1 MVDVALVQLALTAG
15 GSGQVRPIES
25 ASEGVKEAAAAGA
38 GFVVLPELWR
48 TGPFELEATLGA
60 AEYIDGPM
68 VSALSTLAAELGIWL
83 HGGSFLE
90 RARRGRE
97 GPADSTQIYN
107 TSLLFDPAGDL
118 VASYR
123 KRHLFGF
130 DSGEAALIDAGDE
143 VVVVDTPIGPTG
155 LATCYDL
162 RFPEHFR
169 ALMEAG
175 AEAIIVSSGWPEVR
189 ISHWQVLCR
198 ARAIENQVNLLACN
212 AAGVSGA
219 VPLGG
224 RSNVLDPWGDVLAEA
239 GPQPTTLV
247 AHIDPA
253 SPGRTRGEFPVLR
266 DRRDVLGS

>member
-1 MVDVALVQLALTAG
+1 M
-15 GSGQVRPIES
+15 
-25 ASEGVKEAAAAGA
+25 
-38 GFVVLPELWR
+38 
-48 TGPFELEATLGA
+48 
-60 AEYIDGPM
+60 
-68 VSALSTLAAELGIWL
+68 
-83 HGGSFLE
+83 
-90 RARRGRE
+90 
-97 GPADSTQIYN
+97 
-107 TSLLFDPAGDL
+107 
-118 VASYR
+118 ASYR

-169 ALMEAG
+169 ALVEAG

-239 GPQPTTLV
+239 ARSRRPWSPTSTRQPGPHP
-247 AHIDPA
+247 
-253 SPGRTRGEFPVLR
+253 REFPVLR